1 MSDNTIEQTIAR
13 IYYDPAGY
21 GSKKETFDQ
30 VKKINKNVKYSD
42 IVDFFDKHIEQK
54 KNLRGMNSFIAS
66 HSYEEFQ
73 MDLMFFAD
81 LKDKKYP
88 AALLMIDIFTKY
100 CVIIPVKSKNN
111 QDIYDAVILA
121 LDKMKGFPETIY
133 TDDEASFHSN
143 MLNEFYKK
151 HDIRHII
158 TRTHAA
164 VAEATIRTIKRMIYN
179 RIEHQPKK
187 SWHEHDILY
196 PVFLKYNNLM
206 VHSSTKMTPAEAMK
220 PQNQLQVKINLEL
233 QRKNSRLYPDLKI
246 GDKVTIYKKKD
257 TFDKERKSLWMPEI
271 HTITSINE
279 SYGQKFYTVS
289 DYRRPLMRHEILLIR
304 H

>member
-1 MSDNTIEQTIAR
+1 MSDNTLEQTIAR

-42 IVDFFDKHIEQK
+42 IIDFFDKHIEQK

-133 TDDEASFHSN
+133 
-143 MLNEFYKK
+143 
-151 HDIRHII
+151 
-158 TRTHAA
+158 
-164 VAEATIRTIKRMIYN
+164 
-179 RIEHQPKK
+179 
-187 SWHEHDILY
+187 
-196 PVFLKYNNLM
+196 
-206 VHSSTKMTPAEAMK
+206 
-220 PQNQLQVKINLEL
+220 
-233 QRKNSRLYPDLKI
+233 
-246 GDKVTIYKKKD
+246 
-257 TFDKERKSLWMPEI
+257 
-271 HTITSINE
+271 
-279 SYGQKFYTVS
+279 
-289 DYRRPLMRHEILLIR
+289 RR
-304 H
+304 

>member
-1 MSDNTIEQTIAR
+1 MSDNTLEQTIAR

-42 IVDFFDKHIEQK
+42 IVYFFDKHIEQK

-246 GDKVTIYKKKD
+246 GDKVKIYKKKD

-289 DYRRPLMRHEILLIR
+289 DYNRPLMRHEILKLN

>member
-30 VKKINKNVKYSD
+30 VKKINKNIKYSD

-66 HSYEEFQ
+66 HPYEEFQ

-164 VAEATIRTIKRMIYN
+164 VAEATIRTIKRMIYT

-246 GDKVTIYKKKD
+246 GDKVKIYKKKD

-289 DYRRPLMRHEILLIR
+289 DYSRPLMRHEILLIR